1 MDVLREYIDELGQQY
16 NVPTD
21 RIDIKFMPESSFG
34 GGQTY
39 LGMTW
44 YRYGPQNETRCEIG
58 VLD

>member
-1 MDVLREYIDELGQQY
+1 MDRLRKYIDEYGQQY
-16 NVPTD
+16 NVPAD
-21 RIDIKFMPESSFG
+21 RIDIKYMPESSFG

-44 YRYGPQNETRCEIG
+44 YRYGPNGETRAEIG

>member
-1 MDVLREYIDELGQQY
+1 MDRLRKYIDEYGQQY
-16 NVPTD
+16 NVPAD
-21 RIDIKFMPESSFG
+21 RIDISYMSESSFG

-44 YRYGPQNETRCEIG
+44 YRYGPDRETRAEIG